1 MRLVDGTTIIAKK
14 FRITTGNIWVGDIKY
29 FGEDEIPVYLEDGM
43 NLSKD
48 AIDSWAVIH
57 RGKDEV
63 SED

>member
-1 MRLVDGTTIIAKK
+1 M
-14 FRITTGNIWVGDIKY
+14 TTGNIWVGDIKY
-29 FGEDEIPVYLEDGM
+29 SGEDEMPVYFEDGM

-57 RGKDEV
+57 RGEKNEV